1 MSHLP
6 HIDVGVRPEADR
18 PRRRAPLVLAGILA
32 GVVLAVVWSFEL
44 VDGVIG
50 DNVANSLL
58 GYEAKEASIA
68 STSAGLVFAFITGLA
83 GTFTACNIAVF
94 GALPK
99 LADAQRPGRGAV
111 GAVIG
116 ALGWFTLGLLVVSIS
131 YGVIGVLLG
140 ERLPQLSTDMI
151 GEVPVR
157 LLQSSVVF
165 GLIGLAFAY
174 LGLAALR
181 VVPDPFAHR
190 PRLRLAVLGGLVG
203 GFLVG
208 RPYPLF
214 RRLFEHAVDTG
225 NPFYGALAFLLQSV
239 GNVLLVA
246 VLAVLV
252 VALSRG
258 AALRW
263 LSENPARASAIA
275 GVALLAL
282 GVFMVVYWDVRVP
295 AMFGFGWFPTMPWN

>member
-1 MSHLP
+1 MAHLP
-6 HIDVGVRPEADR
+6 QLDAGVRPEAER

-32 GVVLAVVWSFEL
+32 GVALAVVWSFEL

-68 STSAGLVFAFITGLA
+68 GTSAGLVFAFITGLA

-99 LADAQRPGRGAV
+99 LADAGRPGRGAV
-111 GAVIG
+111 LSVLS
-116 ALGWFTLGLLVVSIS
+116 ALGWLTLGLLVVSAS
-131 YGVIGVLLG
+131 YGVVGVLLG
-140 ERLPQLSTDMI
+140 DRLPQLSTDMI

-174 LGLAALR
+174 LGLATLQ
-181 VVPDPFAHR
+181 VLPDPFAHR
-190 PRLRLAVLGGLVG
+190 PRLRLAVLGALVG

-214 RRLFEHAVDTG
+214 RQLFEHAVDTN
-225 NPFYGALAFLLQSV
+225 NPFYGAFAFVLQSV

-246 VLAVLV
+246 LLAVLV

-263 LSENPARASAIA
+263 LAENRAKASAIA